1 MEKDNLSDSIRNE
14 NDQFDIKVKDQKAN
28 NILKS
33 FSKKMEDCD
42 VGIQLKQRYET

>member
-1 MEKDNLSDSIRNE
+1 MEKDSLSDSIRNQ
-14 NDQFDIKVKDQKAN
+14 NDQFDIKIKGHNAN